1 MTLQLAERHLVC
13 CLVGRGDEISYGFCL
28 REVHLAVEIGTTG
41 VFAGFCLA
49 TSYLRKAMENLL
61 KNVSAAMTG
70 NLGGVLA
77 CITVGCTEHAHQYI
91 IDGVAILILD
101 FAIMQRVGLGFFQ
114 GFAVG
119 RLEDFVG
126 EGNGV
131 GATES
136 PTTRVSSAVP
146 FISFN
151 TLKTISGAGFACST
165 SSPATMEE
173 NISSSCI

>member
-1 MTLQLAERHLVC
+1 MTLQLAERHLVG

-28 REVHLAVEIGTTG
+28 REVHLAVEICTTG
-41 VFAGFCLA
+41 VFARFCLA
-49 TSYLRKAMENLL
+49 TSYLCKSMENLL

-101 FAIMQRVGLGFFQ
+101 FAIMQSVGLGFFQ

-136 PTTRVSSAVP
+136 DNSDSTAGWGCQGADTFFLILHLFVS
-146 FISFN
+146 FF
-151 TLKTISGAGFACST
+151 
-165 SSPATMEE
+165 
-173 NISSSCI
+173 